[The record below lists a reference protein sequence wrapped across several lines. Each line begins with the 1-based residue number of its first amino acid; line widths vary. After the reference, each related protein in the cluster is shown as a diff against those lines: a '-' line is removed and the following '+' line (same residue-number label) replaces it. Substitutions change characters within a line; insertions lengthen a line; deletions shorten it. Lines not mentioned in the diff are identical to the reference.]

1 MWVRPSIFGAQ
12 RFISVHSDACAWT
25 ALVPCCVSCPCEQPD
40 APSVCPC
47 RRKNAR
53 VRPSVGLATDGSP
66 AALVPL
72 HDSSV
77 WCAAENSHALAP
89 STRARN
95 VDLRHRRHRH
105 LLLLVFFNADNNH
118 VSPTRAPCAHNRA
131 AVRAA
136 DHAARAGQ
144 PPLLSVPSARRARA
158 RVARSRSASALR
170 PTPRAV
176 GNGRR
181 ITEEL
186 CSCGGR
192 VGNGGASSGGDSSAA
207 ATRRAVV
214 CGGARRRGDRQA
226 GCWLA

>member
-1 MWVRPSIFGAQ
+1 MWVRPSISGHAALFPSTVTAS
-12 RFISVHSDACAWT
+12 RSSRAASRACASSQT
-25 ALVPCCVSCPCEQPD
+25 RPRCAH
-40 APSVCPC
+40 AAG
-47 RRKNAR
+47 RT
-53 VRPSVGLATDGSP
+53 RPSVGLATDGSP

-170 PTPRAV
+170 PTPRARLESPV
-176 GNGRR
+176 R
-181 ITEEL
+181 L
-186 CSCGGR
+186 SQVPC
-192 VGNGGASSGGDSSAA
+192 
-207 ATRRAVV
+207 
-214 CGGARRRGDRQA
+214 
-226 GCWLA
+226 